1 MDRENNNSVTGD
13 VTNQELLIDQTGAT
27 ENKLPKFKT
36 RRQVSDFVTKAINE
50 DRLHEARR
58 GIEMLGSMPSNGKI
72 LSFAGIDSKEQALRR
87 LLAKKSG
94 NKFEAIGLA
103 EYQTPA
109 LEALKAPAATLEDM
123 KLSSEHGRREI
134 PRIIH
139 QVWIGTKPCPVGAPD
154 YWRRWCNKYGYEYRL
169 WTQTDV
175 EKLRCYDN
183 PAYSNYLKRRLYAG
197 VVDVIRAE
205 ILYDFGGL
213 YVDMDMFPVDVGASY
228 HDILSM
234 NGIIGLPAGTYRQ
247 LGLGA
252 LFLTNNVMGSTAQ
265 HPVIRRYIEGM
276 MPSVASLPTAPAWWA
291 VGGCLLTAS
300 MVSTINI
307 ISRTHMATSARTI
320 DLDVIGKKIQE
331 LETSDKL
338 KLFYSVKFW

>member
-1 MDRENNNSVTGD
+1 MDQANNNSEIEEVF
-13 VTNQELLIDQTGAT
+13 NQELLPDRTDVT
-27 ENKLPKFKT
+27 KNNLPEFKS
-36 RRQVSDFVTKAINE
+36 RRQVSDFVTKAVKE
-50 DRLHEARR
+50 DRLEEARKA
-58 GIEMLGSMPSNGKI
+58 IEMLGSMPSKRET
-72 LSFAGIDSKEQALRR
+72 LSFAGFDAKEQTLRR

-154 YWRRWCNKYGYEYRL
+154 YWRRWCAKYGYEYRL
-169 WTQTDV
+169 WTQADV
-175 EKLRCYDN
+175 EKLRCYAN

-252 LFLTNNVMGSTAQ
+252 LFFTNNVMGSTAQ

-276 MPSVASLPTAPAWWA
+276 TPSVASLPEAPAWWA

-300 MVSTINI
+300 MVSTVNV
-307 ISRTHMATSARTI
+307 ISRTHMATSARTY
-320 DLDVIGKKIQE
+320 DLEVIKKKIKQ
-331 LETSDKL
+331 LEKSGKL